1 MNIKKNIKYAYR
13 LYKDDKEYNQNRNI
27 IKNVSITK
35 ILCQSFTSLIV
46 ISILLGIYSFFIN
59 KFAENYKY
67 VFIIIAAV
75 LFSIWVINFIY
86 SIVLH
91 IKYKKNR
98 KAEINNDKKNRN

>member
-1 MNIKKNIKYAYR
+1 MNIKKNIKYAYK
-13 LYKDDKEYNQNRNI
+13 LYKDDKEYNKNRNI

-35 ILCQSFTSLIV
+35 IIIQSFLLFII
-46 ISILLGIYSFFIN
+46 ISTILGISSFFIN

-75 LFSIWVINFIY
+75 LFSIWAINFIY